1 LVLDDS
7 RPLPPITGQIFISND
22 FILIIKR
29 GIIMSRRLLGSL
41 LAFALGL
48 AAGTASA
55 VEPPATQSD
64 HVYIVD
70 YNTGSVLYD
79 KAGEEKLHPASMSKL
94 MTVYLLFDAL
104 KRGDVKLTDKFHVSK
119 KAWATQGSKM
129 FVPINGD
136 VSVEDLIRGIIVQS
150 GNDACVVIAE
160 GLAGTEEA
168 FVERMNKKAQELGLT
183 DSHFVNASG
192 LPDPNHLMTAQDL
205 YFLAKHLMEDFPEY
219 YHYFSE
225 KEFTFN
231 GIKQGN
237 RNPLLYRPGTGVDGL
252 KTGHTEEAGFGLTA
266 SAIRDGRRVF
276 LIVHGLNSMQERAD
290 EPGQLLEWAFRSF
303 GDYTIA
309 KKGTILAQADVWMG
323 QEKTVPLTV
332 PKDLLVTLPV
342 SDRDKVVAKAIYDG
356 PIAAPIAAGQPV
368 GELIMTVPGMPDFHA
383 PLIAAADVPQL
394 GFGGRVIAAT
404 QHLIFGS
411 N

>member
-1 LVLDDS
+1 MIAT
-7 RPLPPITGQIFISND
+7 RA
-22 FILIIKR
+22 
-29 GIIMSRRLLGSL
+29 RRLFL
-41 LAFALGL
+41 ALGL
-48 AAGTASA
+48 AAATALPVVATPASA
-55 VEPPATQSD
+55 QIPYFQNLLAASQTKYAAIVVDAKSGEILYAKHADSPRYPASITK
-64 HVYIVD
+64 IM
-70 YNTGSVLYD
+70 TLYLTF
-79 KAGEEKLHPASMSKL
+79 EELASGKLHLDDRVMVSPHAAAQAPTKLGVRAGDSISVEEAMDGMATRSANDAAVAMAEKIGGTESRFAAL
-94 MTVYLLFDAL
+94 MTL
-104 KRGDVKLTDKFHVSK
+104 R
-119 KAWATQGSKM
+119 
-129 FVPINGD
+129 
-136 VSVEDLIRGIIVQS
+136 
-150 GNDACVVIAE
+150 
-160 GLAGTEEA
+160 
-168 FVERMNKKAQELGLT
+168 AQELGMQNT
-183 DSHFVNASG
+183 HFVNASG

>member
-1 LVLDDS
+1 
-7 RPLPPITGQIFISND
+7 
-22 FILIIKR
+22 
-29 GIIMSRRLLGSL
+29 MSRRLLGSL
-41 LAFALGL
+41 LVLVLGL
-48 AAGTASA
+48 AGGSAGA
-55 VEPPATQSD
+55 VEPPATVSD

-160 GLAGTEEA
+160 GLAGTEES
-168 FVERMNKKAQELGLT
+168 FVERMNKKAAELGLK

-205 YFLAKHLMEDFPEY
+205 YILARHLMEDFPQY

-237 RNPLLYRPGTGVDGL
+237 RNPLLYRPNTGVDGL
-252 KTGHTEEAGFGLTA
+252 KTGHTDEAGFGLTA

-276 LIVHGLNSMQERAD
+276 LVVHGLNSMQERAD

-309 KKGTILAQADVWMG
+309 KKGTILGQADVWMG

-342 SDRDKVVAKAIYDG
+342 SDRSKVVAKAIYDG

-368 GELIMTVPGMPDFHA
+368 GELVMTIPGMPDFHA

-394 GFGGRVIAAT
+394 GFGGRVVSAM

-411 N
+411 D